1 MIGVGEGLGRVVI
14 LLYTELLL
22 PLINL
27 FLVFLCFP
35 CYVDIKMCCL
45 YDIYIE
51 REYPKQEKKVWKPRV
66 PLV

>member
-22 PLINL
+22 PLYL

-35 CYVDIKMCCL
+35 CYVDVKMCCL
-45 YDIYIE
+45 YDIKAI
-51 REYPKQEKKVWKPRV
+51 
-66 PLV
+66 